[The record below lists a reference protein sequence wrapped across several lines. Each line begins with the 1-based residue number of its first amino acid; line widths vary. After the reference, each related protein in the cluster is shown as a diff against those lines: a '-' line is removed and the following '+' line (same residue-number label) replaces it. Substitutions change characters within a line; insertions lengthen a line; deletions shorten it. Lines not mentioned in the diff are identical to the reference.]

1 LRNDNPF
8 AVHIFFGNSKPGSS
22 KDFLSSFVDELRKRL
37 QEGILDKEGKIHG
50 IKVQPL
56 ICDAAFS
63 KE

>member
-8 AVHIFFGNSKPGSS
+8 AVHIFFGNS